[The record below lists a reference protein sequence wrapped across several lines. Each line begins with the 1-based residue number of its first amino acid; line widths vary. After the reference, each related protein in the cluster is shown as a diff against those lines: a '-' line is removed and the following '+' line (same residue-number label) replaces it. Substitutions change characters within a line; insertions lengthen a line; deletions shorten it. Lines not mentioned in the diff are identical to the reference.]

1 MELKYRLRTWLF
13 AWCQS
18 RSGQCLESSAAGSA
32 NWERNRQNDDEKRS

>member
-18 RSGQCLESSAAGSA
+18 RSGQCLESSATGSL
-32 NWERNRQNDDEKRS
+32 NRERNRQNDEKRG